1 MAIKKTIE
9 LDVNTKA
16 GLKAIDELGLS
27 FEEAFTE
34 ADNLSGQIGELEDAL
49 YAMAASGDTSSQ
61 TYKDLSEQVGIY
73 KKVIIDTDMSV
84 DSLSQTTAQKMG
96 GALSGVTAGFE
107 LGAGAMGAFGAD
119 SEKVEE
125 ALLRVQSAMAI
136 SQGVQGIRES
146 IPAFKA
152 MKTAIMGN
160 VVVSKLL
167 NWVMSQNPIAKIL
180 IVVGLLGV
188 AIAALY
194 APIKSLLQMFGLVS
208 DETESAAEAND
219 RLNES
224 HERSAKLLEKL
235 TGAKRKQSEQHLA
248 LLQAEGA
255 SEKELHDL
263 RMRMLEDEEDARKA
277 ALILSQNQ
285 LIEKSKALQKAIR
298 EDDEDL
304 IESIS
309 EEIKEEKGK
318 YEELNSLHG
327 DFNHKKE
334 LEDIAYKKTQEQ
346 NRKDNIA
353 KYKEHLAKLKEADNI
368 HLSTLR
374 ELKKHELSLI
384 SDEFEKE
391 RAIINNNF
399 KIKREDL
406 LANFKGTQED
416 RAALKLIYDEQEQ
429 IALDV
434 LHKKRLA
441 DIQRRAKEKAE
452 TEAEAERNKPQA
464 SDGVALSPLVTVVDT
479 DNDNENEK
487 QASLF
492 AIRLGWSQ
500 KQHESDEEYAQRK
513 EDLIKDGIEK
523 AELGIEAAKK
533 GLEAA
538 SAISDII
545 LDSQLK
551 RAGNNEVLKEKIRKQ
566 SFKREKALNLS
577 MALMNGAQ
585 AVTSII
591 AEYPKFDGGFA
602 MIAALASAAFAT
614 TASVAKIKST
624 SYSGGGSSGS
634 GGGGAAGSFTAAPS
648 FNIVG
653 NSSENQLAASLGG
666 QEDNVI
672 KTYVVSEDVTTAQ
685 SLDRNRI
692 NTATL

>member
-224 HERSAKLLEKL
+224 HERSTKLLEKL

-384 SDEFEKE
+384 DDEFEKE

-416 RAALKLIYDEQEQ
+416 KAALKLIYDEQEQ

-434 LHKKRLA
+434 LHKKRLV

-452 TEAEAERNKPQA
+452 AEAEAERNKPQA
-464 SDGVALSPLVTVVDT
+464 SDGVALSPLVAED
-479 DNDNENEK
+479 EK

-492 AIRLGWSQ
+492 AIRLGWNQ
-500 KQHESDEEYAQRK
+500 KQHESDKEYAQRK
-513 EDLIKDGIEK
+513 
-523 AELGIEAAKK
+523 AELIDAGFESAKK

-538 SAISDII
+538 SSISDII

-551 RAGNNEVLKEKIRKQ
+551 RAGDNEVLKEKIRKE

-577 MALMNGAQ
+577 MALINGAQ
-585 AVTSII
+585 AVTSIL
-591 AEYPKFDGGFA
+591 AQYPKFDGGFA
-602 MIAALASAAFAT
+602 MIGALAASAIAT
-614 TASVAKIKST
+614 TASVTKIAST
-624 SYSGGGSSGS
+624 SYSGGGSSG
-634 GGGGAAGSFTAAPS
+634 GGGGGGGGSFTAAPS